1 MRTST
6 LGKLSWALD
15 HNVDWALNLDIEWA
29 LNLDMERALVHIVDW
44 ALDLV
49 MKRVLDYDV
58 DWELHHNM
66 EWQYTVHL
74 CGFRGHQIWLMKS
87 DFDCEIKKSLEI

>member
-1 MRTST
+1 MGTES
-6 LGKLSWALD
+6 LYG
-15 HNVDWALNLDIEWA
+15 
-29 LNLDMERALVHIVDW
+29 RALVHIVDW
-44 ALDLV
+44 ALDLK

-74 CGFRGHQIWLMKS
+74 CGFRGHQI
-87 DFDCEIKKSLEI
+87 